1 MSRFMSLATTTVYLS
16 LYLNQRQRRCRIEQT
31 MVSRWSDDM
40 QVVVVFLATDVDS
53 ILPYIQRIS
62 QTVYVSE

>member
-40 QVVVVFLATDVDS
+40 QVVVFLATDVDS
-53 ILPYIQRIS
+53 ILPYK
-62 QTVYVSE
+62 E